1 MIQRY
6 VEIDNPGYGQDKL
19 KPSSSEVPE
28 VQKHCVSHGDATD
41 QLARHDQDQQAS
53 RPQA

>member
-19 KPSSSEVPE
+19 KPSSPEVPE
-28 VQKHCVSHGDATD
+28 VDLIGSLG
-41 QLARHDQDQQAS
+41 
-53 RPQA
+53 